1 MFYYG
6 HDDTWDTFEGQIKD
20 IKTVAATVE
29 DGVWTRLYMLV
40 VKKYTEGLSAYVL

>member
-6 HDDTWDTFEGQIKD
+6 HDDTWDTIEEQIKD

-40 VKKYTEGLSAYVL
+40 VKKQAIGMCRQRK